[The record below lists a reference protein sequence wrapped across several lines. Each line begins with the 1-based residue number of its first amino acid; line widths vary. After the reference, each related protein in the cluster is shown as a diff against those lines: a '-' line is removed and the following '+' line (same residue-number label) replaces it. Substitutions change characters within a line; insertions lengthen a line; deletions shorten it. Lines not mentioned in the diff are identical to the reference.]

1 MKSILFAV
9 VAGLA
14 AVSGAAV
21 AAVAADAAAPAK
33 SGGMRGACKADVQ
46 KFCAGTQRGD
56 GRIAACLQQNH
67 DQLSADCQG
76 ALAKAH
82 SKRAPGS
89 PAAPKGAPATPVAP
103 KS

>member
-14 AVSGAAV
+14 AVSG

-89 PAAPKGAPATPVAP
+89 PAAPKCAQATPVAA

>member
-14 AVSGAAV
+14 AVSGAV
-21 AAVAADAAAPAK
+21 VAADAAAPAK
-33 SGGMRGACKADVQ
+33 SGGMRAACKADVQ

-56 GRIAACLQQNH
+56 GRIVACLQQNH

-82 SKRAPGS
+82 SKRAP
-89 PAAPKGAPATPVAP
+89 ATPVAP

>member
-9 VAGLA
+9 IAGLA

-21 AAVAADAAAPAK
+21 AADGAAPAK

-82 SKRAPGS
+82 SKRAPGA